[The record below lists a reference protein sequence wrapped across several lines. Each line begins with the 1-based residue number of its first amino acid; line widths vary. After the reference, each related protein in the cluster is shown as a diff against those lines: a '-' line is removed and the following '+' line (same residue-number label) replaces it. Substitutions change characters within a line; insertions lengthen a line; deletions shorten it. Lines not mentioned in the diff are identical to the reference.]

1 MSARRRRDAVVKPMD
16 DIFQLMQDWA
26 FDPDAM
32 QAVMLAF
39 AMACR
44 EMNATETSSVI
55 KNMIA
60 LRIVGHAQRGER
72 NADRLCRQTVEELLP
87 KRKRVVW

>member
-1 MSARRRRDAVVKPMD
+1 VVKPMD

-26 FDPDAM
+26 FDPAAM

-60 LRIVGHAQRGER
+60 RRIVGHAQRGER
-72 NADRLCRQTVEELLP
+72 DADRLCRRTVEELMP
-87 KRKRVVW
+87 KRKRAA

>member
-1 MSARRRRDAVVKPMD
+1 MVKPMD

-55 KNMIA
+55 KDMIA
-60 LRIVGHAQRGER
+60 RRIVGHAQRGER
-72 NADRLCRQTVEELLP
+72 DADRLCRQTVEELLP
-87 KRKRVVW
+87 KRKRAA